1 MSNDAYRLL
10 LDAMEHRRRAY
21 AAMRTGLP
29 SRVISFKAA
38 MHQAVSKWK
47 QYAKLRRAEQ

>member
-1 MSNDAYRLL
+1 MSLDAYRLL

-38 MHQAVSKWK
+38 MRQAISKWQ
-47 QYAKLRRAEQ
+47 QYAAIMKAEQ